1 MKKFFELPTIFMLL
15 LVFTASMAIAKDY
28 AIYSISQDFPMG
40 NKDEVLKKNFY
51 IDMGKNQGIAK
62 GTTLDVYR
70 VISVLDPYQNK
81 KRYNHKIKIGQLKVL
96 HAEETNAI
104 AVLDKMEK
112 EDEMPVLDVSSL
124 MIGDLVNVHV
134 K

>member
-51 IDMGKNQGIAK
+51 IDMGKNQGVSK

>member
-1 MKKFFELPTIFMLL
+1 MKKYFELPTIFMLL

-40 NKDEVLKKNFY
+40 NKDEILKKNYY
-51 IDMGKNQGIAK
+51 IDMGKNQGVAK

>member
-1 MKKFFELPTIFMLL
+1 MLL

-51 IDMGKNQGIAK
+51 IDMGKNQGVAK

>member
-51 IDMGKNQGIAK
+51 IDMGKNQGVAK